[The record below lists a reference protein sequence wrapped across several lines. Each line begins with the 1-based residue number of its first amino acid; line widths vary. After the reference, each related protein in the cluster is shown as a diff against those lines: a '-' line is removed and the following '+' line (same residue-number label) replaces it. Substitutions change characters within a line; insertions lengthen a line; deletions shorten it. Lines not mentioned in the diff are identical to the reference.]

1 MSRWKRVIRGVLGMG
16 LTFGAIGAAF
26 FSLVARKAGRTLRS
40 GEEPGS
46 LLEG

>member
-1 MSRWKRVIRGVLGMG
+1 MRCSRPGDKAIRRPLDGVASL
-16 LTFGAIGAAF
+16 
-26 FSLVARKAGRTLRS
+26 LVARKAGRTLRS